1 MITVKK
7 TSIYLPENINTV
19 CQKYNNGYIM
29 WMSGEKSTVVQ
40 YLDISP
46 KTKKKNVPLDF
57 KINKNQILLRKSNLT
72 NTQSFY
78 NVYQNKYHKVINKY
92 YNLVHMQL
100 NKAILRAT
108 IGIKKYLLVRGVGYK
123 LIKKNK
129 YLMIHVGF
137 SHKINILI
145 PSYIKT
151 KSNRKSTK
159 LKFKGDDSTFVT
171 GLLASIRRFKKPDV
185 YKGKGIRYRKDNVI
199 RKEGKKK
206 KNF

>member
-1 MITVKK
+1 
-7 TSIYLPENINTV
+7 
-19 CQKYNNGYIM
+19 M
-29 WMSGEKSTVVQ
+29 WMSGEKSTVLQ

-46 KTKKKNVPLDF
+46 KTQKKNVPLDF

-159 LKFKGDDSTFVT
+159 LKFKGDNSTFVT